1 MVNFLLLGNGLS
13 AGNIFWL
20 FRDKKMKYG
29 YSISSGY
36 RYFEVPDDYEF
47 YGTVCKEEEGKR
59 YIAVSGVRW
68 FTSMRDD
75 YPQELV
81 LSRKYV
87 EGEYKKFDNYDAIN
101 VYKTDDIPYDYYG
114 VMGVPITF
122 LDKWNPEQFDMIG
135 LFCDNRNG
143 NHFINGDSKYID
155 EGHKS
160 YVGPVINGKAIY
172 VRLLIR
178 RRK

>member
-1 MVNFLLLGNGLS
+1 MVDFLIIGGGAITNS
-13 AGNIFWL
+13 IFWL

-47 YGTVCKEEEGKR
+47 YGTVYKEEEGKR

-75 YPQELV
+75 YPPKLV

-87 EGEYKKFDNYDAIN
+87 EGEYKKFDNFDAIN
-101 VYKTDDIPYDYYG
+101 TEKVEDIPDCDL
-114 VMGVPITF
+114 VIGVPVSFI
-122 LDKWNPEQFDMIG
+122 DKWDYRQFDIVDARDYRKDMRFKNMKVQLLCG
-135 LFCDNRNG
+135 SGGEL
-143 NHFINGDSKYID
+143 S
-155 EGHKS
+155 
-160 YVGPVINGKAIY
+160 AIKGE
-172 VRLLIR
+172 RKFSRILIK
-178 RRK
+178 RK

>member
-1 MVNFLLLGNGLS
+1 MVDFLVIGGGTITNS
-13 AGNIFWL
+13 IFSM

-75 YPQELV
+75 YPSKLV

-87 EGEYKKFDNYDAIN
+87 EGEYKKFDNFDAIN
-101 VYKTDDIPYDYYG
+101 IDKTKDIPVDYDG
-114 VMGVPITF
+114 LMGVPVTF
-122 LDKWNPEQFDMIG
+122 LDKWNYEQFEVIGFGMSGSGGDDMFAPIVE
-135 LFCDNRNG
+135 
-143 NHFINGDSKYID
+143 GDYKFRRI
-155 EGHKS
+155 
-160 YVGPVINGKAIY
+160 
-172 VRLLIR
+172 LIK
-178 RRK
+178 RK